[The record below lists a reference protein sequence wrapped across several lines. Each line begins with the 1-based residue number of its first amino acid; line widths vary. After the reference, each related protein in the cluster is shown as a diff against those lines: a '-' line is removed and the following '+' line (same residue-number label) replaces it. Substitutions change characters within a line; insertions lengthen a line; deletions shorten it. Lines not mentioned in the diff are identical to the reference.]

1 MSAIISY
8 LPITTPITFPSRSKM
23 DPLSVAAS
31 IVGILAAA
39 GKISELLHCVVSSA
53 KDAPHV
59 VTALA
64 FEVDDVRTAVS
75 ALQGLLM
82 HHLISAP
89 SRRTKLIQLDRLIV
103 TLTEMVLTFSE
114 LETAVSPM
122 VVPEGGKTPLK
133 TRLRWPRIESDC
145 SKMVEKL
152 QRHKASVSL
161 MLNILQ
167 WYVTLLARIS
177 VYLANEFSQRIGCGS
192 YSIAGA
198 PRSSC
203 RNASTE

>member
-1 MSAIISY
+1 
-8 LPITTPITFPSRSKM
+8 M

-53 KDAPHV
+53 KVAPQV
-59 VTALA
+59 ITALA
-64 FEVDDVRTAVS
+64 FEVDDVRAAVS
-75 ALQGLLM
+75 SLQGLLM

-89 SRRTKLIQLDRLIV
+89 SRRTKLIQLDRLII

-114 LETAVSPM
+114 LEAAVSPM
-122 VVPEGGKTPLK
+122 VVPEGEKSPLK
-133 TRLRWPRIESDC
+133 TRLRWTRIESDC
-145 SKMVEKL
+145 SKKVEKL

-167 WYVTLLARIS
+167 WYVTLRALMS
-177 VYLANEFSQRIGCGS
+177 L
-192 YSIAGA
+192 
-198 PRSSC
+198 
-203 RNASTE
+203 